1 LTRPTGI
8 IFSPSFV
15 LCVDSTAIGADGWIP
30 SRSLISRMWSWIV
43 EFLATWLEASRWT
56 DVTMPL
62 Q

>member
-1 LTRPTGI
+1 
-8 IFSPSFV
+8 
-15 LCVDSTAIGADGWIP
+15 
-30 SRSLISRMWSWIV
+30 MWSWIV